1 MNYDLNKEKRT
12 ATSEKN
18 ELNNH
23 SENTYSESNH
33 YPNHIG
39 LESENLLFENS
50 QKTKRFFYSPR
61 QLSETLEIVALALI
75 IFLGVRGI
83 AVSYTHLTL
92 PTICSV

>member
-33 YPNHIG
+33 YPHPSYID
-39 LESENLLFENS
+39 
-50 QKTKRFFYSPR
+50 
-61 QLSETLEIVALALI
+61 I
-75 IFLGVRGI
+75 II
-83 AVSYTHLTL
+83 S
-92 PTICSV
+92 